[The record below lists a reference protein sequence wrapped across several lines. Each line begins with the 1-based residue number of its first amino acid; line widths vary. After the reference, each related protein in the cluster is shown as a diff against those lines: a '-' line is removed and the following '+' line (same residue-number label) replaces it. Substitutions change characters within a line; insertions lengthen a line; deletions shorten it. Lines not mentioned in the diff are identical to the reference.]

1 MCKLYHQ
8 YIFRLFKV
16 RRSPPFCRIMLLLVP
31 LHPQLF
37 SGNSICQCQYRHC
50 QSSIQR
56 SPRTQV
62 QKQVE
67 RAKSYWKYD
76 SVRKVGEVDVTL
88 LKSGA
93 QDRRALQRGDF
104 EFVMSKGHTFNDS
117 IFSSVVDVKKG
128 AVYLSF
134 MNQFPTIISV
144 LRVPSEL
151 LAPLTI
157 VLPFTFLFAPDKFQ
171 EVQELLSSKG
181 LLFSVQLDLCQY

>member
-1 MCKLYHQ
+1 MCKLYLQ
-8 YIFRLFKV
+8 YIFRFFKV
-16 RRSPPFCRIMLLLVP
+16 RQSPPFCRIMLLLVS
-31 LHPQLF
+31 LHPQLS

-62 QKQVE
+62 HKQAE

-76 SVRKVGEVDVTL
+76 SMRKDGEVDVTL

-93 QDRRALQRGDF
+93 QDRRALQRGHF
-104 EFVMSKGHTFNDS
+104 EFIISKGRKSSDS
-117 IFSSVVDVKKG
+117 IFSPVMDVKKG

-134 MNQFPTIISV
+134 MKQFPAIISV
-144 LRVPSEL
+144 LRVPSE

-171 EVQELLSSKG
+171 AVQEILSLKG
-181 LLFSVQLDLCQY
+181 LLFLVQLDLCQY

>member
-1 MCKLYHQ
+1 M
-8 YIFRLFKV
+8 
-16 RRSPPFCRIMLLLVP
+16 
-31 LHPQLF
+31 
-37 SGNSICQCQYRHC
+37 
-50 QSSIQR
+50 
-56 SPRTQV
+56 
-62 QKQVE
+62 E

-134 MNQFPTIISV
+134 MN
-144 LRVPSEL
+144 
-151 LAPLTI
+151 
-157 VLPFTFLFAPDKFQ
+157 
-171 EVQELLSSKG
+171 
-181 LLFSVQLDLCQY
+181 